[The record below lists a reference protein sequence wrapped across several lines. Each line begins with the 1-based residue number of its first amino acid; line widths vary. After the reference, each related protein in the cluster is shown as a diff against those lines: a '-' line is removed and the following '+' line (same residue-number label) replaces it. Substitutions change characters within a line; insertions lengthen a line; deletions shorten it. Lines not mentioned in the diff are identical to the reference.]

1 MAKCW
6 PASRMADT
14 SLKSG
19 LLHCVPK
26 HGSWVVRM
34 SVGGVELGWWGED
47 DTGRRTML
55 GRADVIYDEEAL

>member
-1 MAKCW
+1 
-6 PASRMADT
+6 
-14 SLKSG
+14 
-19 LLHCVPK
+19 
-26 HGSWVVRM
+26 M